1 MMKTQTPNHV
11 KGFTLPE
18 LLIVVLVVA
27 ILATI
32 AYPSYDTYVRNS
44 RIENAYVLNTR
55 IENARADMLYNAQLL
70 ERHYVQNR
78 SFTGF
83 SADNFKQNSYFA
95 ISIASQ
101 SADHFSLQ
109 ALPSGSSNANEQR
122 VLRLDDSNILRI
134 CDSSAATSN
143 CTIK

>member
-32 AYPSYDTYVRNS
+32 AYPSYDTYVR
-44 RIENAYVLNTR
+44 NTR

>member
-27 ILATI
+27 ILAVI
-32 AYPSYDTYVRNS
+32 AYPSYDTYVR
-44 RIENAYVLNTR
+44 NTR

-70 ERHYVQNR
+70 ERYYVQNH
-78 SFTGF
+78 SFSGF
-83 SADNFKQNSYFA
+83 SADNFKQNDYFDIA
-95 ISIASQ
+95 IASQ
-101 SADHFSLQ
+101 TADHFSLL
-109 ALPSGSSNANEQR
+109 ATPNRSNANEQR
-122 VLRLDDSNILRI
+122 ALRLDDSNILRI
-134 CDSSAATSN
+134 CDSSATTSN

>member
-1 MMKTQTPNHV
+1 MIKTQTPDTV

-32 AYPSYDTYVRNS
+32 AYPSYDTYVRN
-44 RIENAYVLNTR
+44 TR
-55 IENARADMLYNAQLL
+55 IENARADLLYNAQLL
-70 ERHYVQNR
+70 ERHYVQNHG
-78 SFTGF
+78 FTGF
-83 SADNFKQNSYFA
+83 SADNFKQNQYFD

-101 SADHFSLQ
+101 TADHFSLQ
-109 ALPSGSSNANEQR
+109 ATPNSSHNANEQR

>member
-1 MMKTQTPNHV
+1 MKTQTPNHV

-32 AYPSYDTYVRNS
+32 AYPSYDTYVR
-44 RIENAYVLNTR
+44 NTR